1 MAITKTRFINY
12 IRCPRYAALD
22 DIRNKLLD
30 DVSLEE
36 YKEEEKREIL
46 NDIIS
51 SMEDD
56 SNNILVDDNP
66 KLEALLPYYNEV
78 EHLAA
83 LYVQKHFEG
92 KLTYCSTKTYYQ
104 KKFNFIKNDINYL
117 CYVDLF
123 NEHDDTFDIIEVKAT
138 TTKKVQD
145 LGPAVRGEKHSIFSK
160 DERGIYRLNEE
171 LGIVDPD
178 ITEEKYM
185 KNREHLFDRYHSL
198 GHYIYDLSVQRY
210 IIEHDLQS
218 KGLSTENKRYYLA
231 FLNCD
236 YVYDGKRVDGKCV
249 YDPDENGNEIINLID
264 LTDVTKEYMTKLE
277 LDFKR
282 VEEYIKNNDISPC
295 PLGSYCEYKKQTM
308 CRFQP
313 ICFDKIPH
321 DNSIFAY
328 IGLNKLNGLTKL
340 ELVNEG
346 ILNMLDVK
354 EEELKSTTNIIQ
366 RNCVEN
372 NTIYIDKEK
381 IRAGIESLEYPIYH
395 LDFETFPC
403 PLPRFRNEKCYIQSV
418 FQFSLH
424 IEKIPGVC
432 DKEKDHF
439 GYLAKDNINDYRR
452 EIGKALCE
460 YIDIKN
466 GGTVLAHNVT
476 FERGRLKELSE
487 LFDDDLETKNKL
499 KMMASKEH
507 SFDTLYLVKNN
518 RELYDS
524 LGITE
529 NVDVINYYN
538 PKLNGS
544 YSIKKILP
552 LFSDLSYANLDV
564 KNGNEALV
572 TYSMFDKMTPEEY
585 EINYNALIK
594 YCQQDT
600 WAMVEILNG
609 LRNLVK

>member
-12 IRCPRYAALD
+12 IRCPRYAPLD
-22 DIRNKLLD
+22 KIRDKLLD

-36 YKEEEKREIL
+36 YKEEEKREMISE
-46 NDIIS
+46 IIS
-51 SMEDD
+51 SMEDED
-56 SNNILVDDNP
+56 NGILYDDDP

-78 EHLAA
+78 EYWAA
-83 LYVQKHFEG
+83 DYAKKHFKG
-92 KLTYCSTKTYYQ
+92 KFTYSSKNTYAQ
-104 KKFNFIKNDINYL
+104 KKFNFIRDGINYL
-117 CYVDLF
+117 CYVDIY

-145 LGPAVRGEKHSIFSK
+145 LGPIVKGEKHSIFSK
-160 DERGIYRLNEE
+160 DERGIYCLNEE
-171 LGIVDPD
+171 LNIVDPD
-178 ITEEKYM
+178 ITEDKYM
-185 KNREHLFDRYHSL
+185 KNRANLFDRYHSL
-198 GHYIYDLSVQRY
+198 GHYVYDLAVQRY
-210 IIEHDLQS
+210 IIEHDLKS
-218 KGLSTENKRYYLA
+218 KGLSTDNKRYYLA

-236 YVYDGKRVDGKCV
+236 YVYDGKLEDGKRI
-249 YDPDENGNEIINLID
+249 YHPDANGNEIVNLID
-264 LTDVTKEYMTKLE
+264 LTKITKEYLEKLE

-282 VEEYIKNNDISPC
+282 VEEYIKNDDISPC
-295 PLGSYCEYKKQTM
+295 PLGKFCEYKKQTV
-308 CRFQP
+308 CRYQP
-313 ICFDKIPH
+313 LCFEKIPH

-328 IGLNKLNGLTKL
+328 IGLSKLNGLTKL

-346 ILNMLDVK
+346 ILTMLDVK
-354 EEELKSTTNIIQ
+354 EEDLKSTTNIIQ
-366 RNCVEN
+366 RNCVKN
-372 NTIYIDKEK
+372 DTIYVDKEK
-381 IRAGIESLEYPIYH
+381 IKAGIDFLSYPIYH

-403 PLPRFRNEKCYIQSV
+403 PLPRFRNEKCYTQSV

-424 IEKIPGVC
+424 IEKTPGVC

-439 GYLAKDNINDYRR
+439 GYLAKDNINDYRL

-460 YIDIKN
+460 YIDIEK

-487 LFDDDLETKNKL
+487 LFDDVSIKNKL
-499 KMMASKEH
+499 KMMASKDH
-507 SFDTLYLVKNN
+507 SFDTLYLVRNN
-518 RELYDS
+518 KELYES
-524 LGITE
+524 LGITK
-529 NVDVINYYN
+529 NIDIINYYH

-552 LFSDLSYANLDV
+552 LFSDLSYSNLDV

-585 EINYNALIK
+585 KFNYEALIK